1 MNQIMPADPL
11 TREQRARAEALH
23 TAAAVAAAAP
33 EPSTSFVATSNLVDL
48 AAYVMDGVHPL
59 TRYDDDAEPVEART
73 LSGQPTGADQ

>member
-1 MNQIMPADPL
+1 MNGPTTDPL

-48 AAYVMDGVHPL
+48 AAYVIDGVHPL
-59 TRYDDDAEPVEART
+59 ANYPDDDVEPVEART
-73 LSGQPTGADQ
+73 LSGEQIGADQ